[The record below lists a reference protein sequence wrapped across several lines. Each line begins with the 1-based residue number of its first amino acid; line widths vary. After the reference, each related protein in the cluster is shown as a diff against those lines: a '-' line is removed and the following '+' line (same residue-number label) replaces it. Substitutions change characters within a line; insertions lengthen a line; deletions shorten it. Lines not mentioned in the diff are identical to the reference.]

1 MKSIA
6 GPLIA
11 AIVTALVGG
20 AFWMMGQNDRRL
32 GDVHAQ
38 LVTLRYAGAETQ
50 GGEVEEALGPE
61 RRVPMVG
68 PTIVADVRDAR
79 ATAGYWRG
87 DYAAIG
93 ARKDANGVVT
103 ETNPEIL
110 LLTANAAYRASQSAT
125 DRNELVR
132 RLDAVVKAY
141 GEVLKAPAVDCAA
154 APQVCESRAIDAAY
168 NYEFAIRARELT
180 AKLKGPLKS
189 PAARAVLKALD
200 EGDLPTGTTL
210 HGKPGGPPPATDM
223 NQFKIVIPKRGEE
236 RKDAPDAGK
245 GGTKIRKG

>member
-1 MKSIA
+1 MKSIVA
-6 GPLIA
+6 PLIA

-50 GGEVEEALGPE
+50 GGDVEEALGPE

-93 ARKDANGVVT
+93 AQQGRQRRGH
-103 ETNPEIL
+103 
-110 LLTANAAYRASQSAT
+110 
-125 DRNELVR
+125 RNQPG
-132 RLDAVVKAY
+132 D
-141 GEVLKAPAVDCAA
+141 
-154 APQVCESRAIDAAY
+154 
-168 NYEFAIRARELT
+168 
-180 AKLKGPLKS
+180 
-189 PAARAVLKALD
+189 PAADRECRLSRQPVGDRPERAGAPPRRRR
-200 EGDLPTGTTL
+200 EGVWRSAEGAGRGLC
-210 HGKPGGPPPATDM
+210 GGA
-223 NQFKIVIPKRGEE
+223 
-236 RKDAPDAGK
+236 AGV
-245 GGTKIRKG
+245 